1 MLQRADPEHAFPA
14 LPLLVGLVA
23 PLLADSPVDWSRRSL
38 DLHHNQIES
47 VADVTWPSSL
57 LHLMFWG
64 NPLGCLQ
71 GVPEHVVI
79 DENYLSCSTSRC
91 PSNCTTATFY
101 DASADACLPCGAG
114 TFVVGVGS
122 VMCSLDRAPSTV
134 TVTLVPAV
142 PPPAPAVVTL
152 PEWTVWTCEGN
163 SAATYQA
170 PTSEAGCCKWT
181 GAWDGAFTTDARQC
195 GSHTGTD
202 CF

>member
-1 MLQRADPEHAFPA
+1 VLQRAAPEHAFLA
-14 LPLLVGLVA
+14 VPLLVGLVA
-23 PLLADSPVDWSRRSL
+23 PLLFDSPVDWSHRVMHL
-38 DLHHNQIES
+38 YGNQIES

-57 LHLMFWG
+57 MYLNLLNLGG
-64 NPLGCLQ
+64 NPLGCFQ
-71 GVPEHVVI
+71 GVPEHVVML
-79 DENYLSCSTSRC
+79 EYYGKKTTRC

-114 TFVVGVGS
+114 KFVVCVGA

-134 TVTLVPAV
+134 TLVPAV
-142 PPPAPAVVTL
+142 PPPGPVVAL

-163 SAATYQA
+163 STATYQA

-202 CF
+202 RF

>member
-1 MLQRADPEHAFPA
+1 MLQRAAQEHAFPS

-23 PLLADSPVDWSRRSL
+23 PLLADSPVDWSRRNL
-38 DLHHNQIES
+38 FLIGNQIKS

-57 LHLMFWG
+57 LRLVFWG
-64 NPLGCLQ
+64 NPLGCFQ

-79 DENYLSCSTSRC
+79 D
-91 PSNCTTATFY
+91 
-101 DASADACLPCGAG
+101 GA
-114 TFVVGVGS
+114 

-134 TVTLVPAV
+134 TVTLVPAF
-142 PPPAPAVVTL
+142 PPPVPAVVAL

-163 SAATYQA
+163 SAETYQA

-181 GAWDGAFTTDARQC
+181 GAWGGAFTTDARQC